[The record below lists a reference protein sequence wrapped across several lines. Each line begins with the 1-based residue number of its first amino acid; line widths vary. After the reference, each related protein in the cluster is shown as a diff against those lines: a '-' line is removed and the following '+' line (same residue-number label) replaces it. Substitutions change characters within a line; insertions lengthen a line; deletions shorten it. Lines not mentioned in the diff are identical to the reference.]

1 MSHVAESWQGEP
13 RDLDEWLT
21 AEEETVCA
29 LLGRRVL
36 SLHGHLDTRA
46 DHLMAVATA
55 LQFVR
60 DAPIGPRA
68 TLRSLAASLRD
79 EVDRLTPAGYSP
91 ELSDARVFLGHVER
105 ILDWVANG

>member
-1 MSHVAESWQGEP
+1 VSRVAESWQGEP
-13 RDLDEWLT
+13 RDLEEWLT

-36 SLHGHLDTRA
+36 SLHGHLDTRSH
-46 DHLMAVATA
+46 HLMAVAAA

-60 DAPIGPRA
+60 DAPIDPRD
-68 TLRSLAASLRD
+68 TLRTLASALRD
-79 EVDRLTPAGYSP
+79 NVSSARLPA
-91 ELSDARVFLGHVER
+91 DAHRDAQVFLLHVER

>member
-1 MSHVAESWQGEP
+1 MSRVAESWQGEP
-13 RDLDEWLT
+13 RDLEEWLT

-36 SLHGHLDTRA
+36 SLHGHLDTRSH
-46 DHLMAVATA
+46 HLMAVAAA

-60 DAPIGPRA
+60 DAPIDPRD
-68 TLRSLAASLRD
+68 TLRTLASALRD
-79 EVDRLTPAGYSP
+79 NVSSARLPA
-91 ELSDARVFLGHVER
+91 DAHRDAQVFLLHVER